1 MARKT
6 GKFELQSADRI
17 FLTNFLKGGSA
28 KVREIKRAQ
37 ALLKFDAGLSL
48 AQIKEE
54 LGMGENTLYIL
65 RRTYRKEDLKASL
78 FDKPRSGRPRGLT
91 GCDRAKVTLLACS
104 KVPSGHAEW
113 TLRLLAD
120 KAVELELIE
129 KGSIS
134 HTQVRNILKKTN
146 FDLI

>member
-6 GKFELQSADRI
+6 GKFELLPTDKTFI
-17 FLTNFLKGGSA
+17 ENFLKGGSA

-37 ALLKFDAGLSL
+37 ALLKFDEGYSVKA
-48 AQIKEE
+48 IKEA
-54 LGMGENTLYIL
+54 LAMGENTLFIL
-65 RRTYRKEDLKASL
+65 RRTYRKEGLKASL

-104 KVPSGHAEW
+104 KAPSGHAEW

-120 KAVELELIE
+120 KAIELNLIE

-134 HTQVRNILKKTN
+134 HTEVKNILKKTN

>member
-6 GKFELQSADRI
+6 GKFELQSTDRI
-17 FLTNFLKGGSA
+17 FLENFLKGGTA

-48 AQIKEE
+48 AQIREE
-54 LGMGENTLYIL
+54 LGMGQNTLYIL
-65 RRTYRKEDLKASL
+65 RRTYRKEGLKSSL
-78 FDKPRSGRPRGLT
+78 YDKPRSGRPRGLT

-104 KVPSGHAEW
+104 KAPAGHAKW

-120 KAVELELIE
+120 KAVELNLIE
-129 KGSIS
+129 KGNIS
-134 HTQVRNILKKTN
+134 YSEVRRTLKKTN
-146 FDLI
+146 LNLT

>member
-1 MARKT
+1 MARTT
-6 GKFELQSADRI
+6 GRFELQPADKTFI
-17 FLTNFLKGGSA
+17 ETFLKGGSA

-37 ALLKFDAGLSL
+37 ALLKFDEGYSVKA
-48 AQIKEE
+48 IKEA
-54 LGMGENTLYIL
+54 LVMGENTLFIL
-65 RRTYRKEDLKASL
+65 RRTYRKEGLQACL

-104 KVPSGHAEW
+104 KAPSGHAEW

-120 KAVELELIE
+120 KAIELNIIE

-134 HTQVRNILKKTN
+134 HTEVKNILKKTN
-146 FDLI
+146 FDLT

>member
-1 MARKT
+1 MART
-6 GKFELQSADRI
+6 TSKFELQRADRI
-17 FLTNFLKGGSA
+17 FLEDFLKGGSA

-48 AQIKEE
+48 AQIREE
-54 LGMGENTLYIL
+54 LNLGENTLYIL
-65 RRTYRKEDLKASL
+65 RRTYRKEGLQSSL

-104 KVPSGHAEW
+104 KAPSGHAEW

-120 KAVELELIE
+120 KAVELNLIE
-129 KGSIS
+129 KGNIS
-134 HTQVRNILKKTN
+134 YSEVRRILKKTN
-146 FDLI
+146 FDHI